1 MAFYLVSAFP
11 RADRLGSLQARLA
24 ADAFVSLRPF
34 GATLSDSL
42 QNARRRPDDGAVVWE
57 EEDYCW
63 PPLAQERAAVLDQ
76 YFDQIQVEP
85 VQRGEGW
92 ERIAGLLPL
101 FPTLAGR

>member
-1 MAFYLVSAFP
+1 MAFYLVSAIP
-11 RADRLGSLQARLA
+11 RADRLAALQERLA

-42 QNARRRPDDGAVVWE
+42 QNARRRPDDGTAVWE

-76 YFDQIQVEP
+76 YFDQLKVEA
-85 VQRGEGW
+85 VQHGEGW
-92 ERIAGLLPL
+92 TRIAGLPPL
-101 FPTLAGR
+101 FPTLVGR